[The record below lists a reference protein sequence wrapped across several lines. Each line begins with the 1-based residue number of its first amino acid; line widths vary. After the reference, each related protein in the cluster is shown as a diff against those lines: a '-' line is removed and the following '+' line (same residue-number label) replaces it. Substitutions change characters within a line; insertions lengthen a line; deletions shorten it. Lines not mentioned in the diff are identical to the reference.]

1 MTSEQA
7 GGDDRQFVKFTFF
20 GIDPAW
26 RHLPGE
32 KRDQGRHQLSNLL
45 SGSAETMITRT
56 YSTVGTRT
64 DTEFMVW
71 QIAEDLWP
79 IQEFASQLLASDVG
93 PYLTVTQSF
102 LSLTRKSMY
111 RNPKHPGAAE
121 ARERIRP
128 LDRKFLF
135 VYPFVKTREW
145 YAMPREERQ
154 RMMNQHIEVGHKYHQ
169 VKINTTYSFGI
180 DDQEFVL
187 AFEADDPKVFL
198 DLVME
203 LRETEASRYTLR
215 DTPMF
220 TCRLMPGDEL
230 LEHLA
235 L

>member
-1 MTSEQA
+1 
-7 GGDDRQFVKFTFF
+7 
-20 GIDPAW
+20 
-26 RHLPGE
+26 
-32 KRDQGRHQLSNLL
+32 
-45 SGSAETMITRT
+45 MITRT

-79 IQEFASQLLASDVG
+79 IQEFAVQLLASDIG
-93 PYLTVTQSF
+93 PYLKVTQSF

-111 RNPKHPGAAE
+111 KNPKHPGAAE

-145 YAMPREERQ
+145 YALPREERQ

-203 LRETEASRYTLR
+203 LRETEARCATHRCS
-215 DTPMF
+215 PV
-220 TCRLMPGDEL
+220 
-230 LEHLA
+230 A
-235 L
+235 

>member
-1 MTSEQA
+1 MSQEN
-7 GGDDRQFVKFTFF
+7 GGDDRQYVKFTFF
-20 GIDPAW
+20 GIDPEW
-26 RHLPGE
+26 RKLPGE
-32 KRDQGRHQLSNLL
+32 KRDRGRHQLTNLL
-45 SGSAETMITRT
+45 GGSAETMTTRT

-64 DTEFMVW
+64 NTEFLVW

-79 IQEFASQLLASDVG
+79 IQEFASQLLASDIG
-93 PYLTVTQSF
+93 PYLRTTESF
-102 LSLTRKSMY
+102 LALTRKSMY
-111 RNPKHPGAAE
+111 KNPKHPGAAA
-121 ARERIRP
+121 ARERIKP

-145 YAMPREERQ
+145 YGFPREERQ
-154 RMMNQHIEVGHKYHQ
+154 RMMNQHIEVGHKYHS

-220 TCRLMPGDEL
+220 TCRLMQGDEL
-230 LEHLA
+230 LDHLA